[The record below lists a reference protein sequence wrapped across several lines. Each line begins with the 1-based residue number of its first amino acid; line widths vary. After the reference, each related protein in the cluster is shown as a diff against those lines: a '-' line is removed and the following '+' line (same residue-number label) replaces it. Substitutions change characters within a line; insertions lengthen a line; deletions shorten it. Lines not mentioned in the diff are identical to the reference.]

1 MSYPV
6 LTWNET
12 FMKAFRI
19 EEKAGKKEQH
29 LLFLLKPRN
38 GGRIM
43 ALRKLQN
50 ILYKSDRFF
59 GDVRAVR
66 NGTIGKRIGR
76 RMANRMVQRLLNR
89 VFK

>member
-6 LTWNET
+6 FICTET
-12 FMKAFRI
+12 FIKAFRI

-29 LLFLLKPRN
+29 LFLLKPRN

-43 ALRKLQN
+43 ALRKLQS

>member
-1 MSYPV
+1 
-6 LTWNET
+6 
-12 FMKAFRI
+12 
-19 EEKAGKKEQH
+19 
-29 LLFLLKPRN
+29 
-38 GGRIM
+38 M
-43 ALRKLQN
+43 ALRKLQS

-76 RMANRMVQRLLNR
+76 RLANRMVQRLLNR